1 MRRVV
6 FAAEGLKSELIC
18 LSILTSFYIPQQTAA
33 RTKRISLHCAMVTMF
48 SAHSHNSLIDFL
60 ILEWCKIGI
69 GICYDIRFS
78 ELASIYAQQGE

>member
-18 LSILTSFYIPQQTAA
+18 LSILTSFIPQQTAA

-48 SAHSHNSLIDFL
+48 SAQYFSPVSNTWKCIMLQTLRHTLHELI
-60 ILEWCKIGI
+60 KIK
-69 GICYDIRFS
+69 CT
-78 ELASIYAQQGE
+78 

>member
-18 LSILTSFYIPQQTAA
+18 LSILTSFIAQQTAA

-48 SAHSHNSLIDFL
+48 SLSVSLVSQCFPAPSVHT
-60 ILEWCKIGI
+60 CK
-69 GICYDIRFS
+69 YDYMLGYIMS
-78 ELASIYAQQGE
+78 